1 MNYVDDFIV
10 IGVCGVISYFIY
22 YVGFWIFLVLILVA
36 ICLDGISQR
45 YQEYR
50 KIKEQQHR
58 DNLDYNTAK
67 QVFHKAIAKGF
78 VVSFFFDNLLT
89 SSVLR
94 ETFFSLLLSK
104 PTINAKHKRFLK
116 FIANHEMTRTM
127 FTETL
132 SKRNKLLG
140 YMYEH
145 HPKDI
150 CQIII
155 DYDS

>member
-1 MNYVDDFIV
+1 MDYVDDFIV
-10 IGVCGVISYFIY
+10 IWICGVVSCFIY
-22 YVGFWIFLVLILVA
+22 CMGFWIFLMLIIVA
-36 ICLDGISQR
+36 MCLDEISQR

-50 KIKEQQHR
+50 KIIEQQYK
-58 DNLDYNTAK
+58 DDIDYNTAK
-67 QVFHKAIAKGF
+67 QAFNHAIQYGL
-78 VVSFFFDNLLT
+78 VLSVFFDNLLT

-116 FIANHEMTRTM
+116 FITNHEMTKKM
-127 FTETL
+127 FAETL

-145 HPKDI
+145 HPKDV
-150 CQIII
+150 CQVII